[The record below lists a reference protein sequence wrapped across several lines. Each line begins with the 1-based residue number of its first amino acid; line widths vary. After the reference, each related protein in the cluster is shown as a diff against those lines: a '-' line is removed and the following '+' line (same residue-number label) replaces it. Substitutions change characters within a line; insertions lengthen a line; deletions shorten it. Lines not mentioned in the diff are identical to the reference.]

1 LNTDHFHRRAQPPVR
16 DFFHQEKSM
25 QIHLPAFGTFIP
37 GQGAR
42 FAAIMRGPTVDGQE
56 LPPYALLVS
65 EKETEIERATWG
77 KYGKTVERAD
87 SRTNGK
93 ANTAVML
100 VAECPAAVLAAAIE
114 ADEHKDFYLPSLGE
128 LNAAA
133 ANVPELFDGKGL
145 YWTSTQ
151 GSRNYAFVQYFENGY
166 SYWGSKDDEFRVRA
180 VRQIPLELLI
190 A

>member
-1 LNTDHFHRRAQPPVR
+1 
-16 DFFHQEKSM
+16 M

-42 FAAIMRGPTVDGQE
+42 FAAIMRGPIVDDVE
-56 LPPYALLVS
+56 RPPYALLVS
-65 EKETEIERATWG
+65 EKETEVESAVWGTYGTEIEGAG
-77 KYGKTVERAD
+77 
-87 SRTNGK
+87 SRTDGK
-93 ANTAVML
+93 ANTLAMI
-100 VAECPAAVLAAAIE
+100 AAQCPAALLASAIE
-114 ADEHKDFYLPSLGE
+114 ADGHTDFYVPSLGE

-133 ANVPELFDGKGL
+133 ANVPELFDGTGI

-151 GSRNYAFVQYFENGY
+151 GSRNGAFVQDFENGY
-166 SYWGSKDDEFRVRA
+166 SDWGGKDYEFRVRA

>member
-1 LNTDHFHRRAQPPVR
+1 
-16 DFFHQEKSM
+16 M
-25 QIHLPAFGTFIP
+25 QIHLPAFGTLIP

-42 FAAIMRGPTVDGQE
+42 FAAIMRGPIVDGQE

-65 EKETEIERATWG
+65 EKESEVESAEWGTYGTEIDGAG
-77 KYGKTVERAD
+77 

-93 ANTAVML
+93 ANTLAMI
-100 VAECPAAVLAAAIE
+100 AAQCPAALLASAIE
-114 ADEHKDFYLPSLGE
+114 ADGHKDFYVPSLGE
-128 LNAAA
+128 LNSAA
-133 ANVPELFDGKGL
+133 ANVPELFDPRGV

-151 GSRNYAFVQYFENGY
+151 GSRNVAFVQDFEYG
-166 SYWGSKDDEFRVRA
+166 GSHWFFKYGEFRVRA